1 MDQVRHGQDGRPRML
16 RKILSF
22 SGFTLLSRL
31 TGFLRDVMMA
41 AVMGAGPLMD
51 VFAIA
56 FKLPNHF
63 RAIFGEGAFNSAFV
77 PAYSH
82 VRAQGGE
89 EAARSFADR
98 LFTGMLIVQLI
109 VLAMALVFMQQLV
122 SLLAPGFTADPARFD
137 LAVTL
142 TRITFPYLLFMTLV
156 TLVTG
161 ELNASDRY
169 AAGAFAPVLLNLAM
183 IGGLALA
190 FLFPTSAHAVAW
202 AVTVSGALQLALVM
216 ADAKRAGLLPRLRR
230 FVWDSQMSRFF
241 RTLGPAII
249 GSAGVQI
256 AMFADTIIATL
267 LPAGAVSSIYFADR
281 IYQLPIGIIG
291 IAVGTVIM
299 TEMSRRLAAG
309 DEAGAHRAQNR
320 AMALT
325 LVAAAPF
332 ACAFL
337 VVPTLIMEALFARG
351 AFTAANAAAA
361 GQVLAAY
368 AAGLPAIVLIRSAVS
383 SFYGRRDTMTP
394 LIASLTAVAVN
405 VILKILLTSH
415 FGAPGLAAATSVGAW
430 VNLGLL
436 VLLASRRGWMGAD
449 SHFIKTVAC
458 VATATLALAIAAWAL
473 EPHAAR
479 VAELAP
485 RWRKETHLGL
495 LGVAGA
501 VIYAGALL
509 TTLRLSGV
517 RFRGL
522 R

>member
-1 MDQVRHGQDGRPRML
+1 MGDLYML

-51 VFAIA
+51 AFAIA

-89 EAARSFADR
+89 AAARSFADR
-98 LFTGMLIVQLI
+98 LFTGMLLVQLV
-109 VLAMALVFMQQLV
+109 VLALALVFMGQLV
-122 SLLAPGFTADPARFD
+122 SLLAPGFTDDPAQF
-137 LAVTL
+137 AFTVTL

-216 ADAKRAGLLPRLRR
+216 ADAKRAGLFPRLRR

-337 VVPTLIMEALFARG
+337 VIPTLIMEALFARG

-368 AAGLPAIVLIRSAVS
+368 AVGLPAIVLIRSAVS

-394 LIASLTAVAVN
+394 LIASLSAVAVN
-405 VILKILLTSH
+405 VVLKILLTSH
-415 FGAPGLAAATSVGAW
+415 FGAPGLAMATSVGAW

-449 SHFIKTVAC
+449 SYFIKTVFC
-458 VATATLALAIAAWAL
+458 VGLATLALAVAAWAL

-495 LGVAGA
+495 LGAAGA

-509 TTLRLSGV
+509 TALRLSGV

>member
-1 MDQVRHGQDGRPRML
+1 ML

-41 AVMGAGPLMD
+41 AVMGAGPVTDAFL
-51 VFAIA
+51 VA

-63 RAIFGEGAFNSAFV
+63 RAIFGEGAFNNAFV

-82 VRAQGGE
+82 VRQEGGAA
-89 EAARSFADR
+89 AARFFADR
-98 LFTGMLIVQLI
+98 MFTAMLVLQLV
-109 VLAMALVFMQQLV
+109 VLAAAFAFMPQLV
-122 SLLAPGFTADPARFD
+122 SLLAPGFVGEPEKFQ
-137 LAVTL
+137 LAITL

-183 IGGLALA
+183 IGALALA
-190 FLFPTSAHAVAW
+190 FLFPSAGHAVAW
-202 AVTVSGALQLALVM
+202 AVTVSGVLQLMLVI
-216 ADAKRAGLLPRLRR
+216 ADARRAGLAPRLRR

-241 RTLGPAII
+241 RTLVPAVI

-267 LPAGAVSSIYFADR
+267 LPTGAVSSIYFADR

-291 IAVGTVIM
+291 VAVGTVIM
-299 TEMSRRLAAG
+299 SEMSRRLAAG

-320 AMALT
+320 AMAMT

-332 ACAFL
+332 AGAFL
-337 VVPTLIMEALFARG
+337 TVPTLIMDALFARG
-351 AFTAANAAAA
+351 AFTAADAQASA
-361 GQVLAAY
+361 QVLAAY
-368 AAGLPAIVLIRSAVS
+368 AIGLPAIVLIRSAVS
-383 SFYGRRDTMTP
+383 SFYGRRDTLTP

-405 VILKILLTSH
+405 VLLKIVLTSRY
-415 FGAPGLAAATSVGAW
+415 GAPGLAAATSVGAW

-449 SHFIKTVAC
+449 RTFILTIVSVALATTALAAAAYFLEPHVGA
-458 VATATLALAIAAWAL
+458 VANMLPAWRKEAHLGALAIIGLTVYLAALVTA
-473 EPHAAR
+473 
-479 VAELAP
+479 
-485 RWRKETHLGL
+485 
-495 LGVAGA
+495 
-501 VIYAGALL
+501 
-509 TTLRLSGV
+509 LRLSGA
-517 RFRGL
+517 RLRGL